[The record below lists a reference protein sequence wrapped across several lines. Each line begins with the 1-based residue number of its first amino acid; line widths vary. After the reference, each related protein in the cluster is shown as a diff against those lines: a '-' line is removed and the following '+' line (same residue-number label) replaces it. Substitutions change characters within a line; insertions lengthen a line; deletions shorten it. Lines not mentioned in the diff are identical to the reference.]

1 MKKNGNLLLINLK
14 KVCFSA
20 LFIFLAFSFSK
31 AQSTN
36 QNTPTPVSSNEINGR
51 IPARSIGDS
60 RLTNYFYAFNGNQG
74 DVFINVVTKNL
85 DGDIDIFTIEGL
97 RPLTKITV
105 FSDNSENETGRI
117 VYLRKFEKLLLR
129 IQGRSPNDDPATFR
143 IKFAGSFQALENVAG
158 TEETKLPEIN
168 TSNQGDVRVSSVGTI
183 IERVPKPT
191 PAPKEIAETPVETS
205 DPETPVSTKEI
216 TVTSVEETKVGE
228 VSAKIEIKRANPE
241 EKVAEKTETE
251 TPKKVETPVIDK
263 PEVVVTEDI
272 PAEKEDKKVET
283 EQPEEVKTENKEVEE
298 TKTEAAESKP
308 PLGSSAVLPMKREQL
323 EKIELVVR
331 FKDGKILKQPLSKV
345 FSFNVNQGILTIVL
359 YDGTVS
365 RYSFLDIERI
375 SMEEGGN

>member
-1 MKKNGNLLLINLK
+1 MKKRGNLVLINLK

-36 QNTPTPVSSNEINGR
+36 QNTPTPVSTNEISGN

-74 DVFINVVTKNL
+74 DVFINVVTQNL
-85 DGDIDIFTIEGL
+85 DGDIDIFTVDGL

-143 IKFAGSFQALENVAG
+143 IKFAGSFQALENVAA
-158 TEETKLPEIN
+158 TEEPKLPEVN
-168 TSNQGDVRVSSVGTI
+168 PSSQGDIRVNSVGTI
-183 IERVPKPT
+183 IERIPKPT
-191 PAPKEIAETPVETS
+191 PAPKEIAETPVEPNE
-205 DPETPVSTKEI
+205 PETPVTTKEI
-216 TVTSVEETKVGE
+216 TVTSVEQPKVE
-228 VSAKIEIKRANPE
+228 KTSTKIEIRKRNPSE
-241 EKVAEKTETE
+241 EKIETIE
-251 TPKKVETPVIDK
+251 TPKTVETPVIDL
-263 PEVVVTEDI
+263 PEVVVTENV
-272 PAEKEDKKVET
+272 PAETEDKKTET
-283 EQPEEVKTENKEVEE
+283 EQTEEVKTENKEIEE
-298 TKTEAAESKP
+298 KKTDAPVTETP
-308 PLGSSAVLPMKREQL
+308 PASSPILPMKPEQL
-323 EKIELVVR
+323 AKIELVVR
-331 FKDGKILKQPLSKV
+331 FKDGKILKQPLNKV

-365 RYSFLDIERI
+365 RYSFLDIDRI
-375 SMEEGGN
+375 SMEEGGL